1 MASRLE
7 AIPSRMT
14 DPTFITN
21 YIDRLRST
29 IHDFD
34 WSPVV
39 TLAADI
45 HACWSD
51 GRQLFLCGNGGSA
64 ANAIHLANDF
74 LYGIAK
80 PHGLGLKVTALP
92 ANSSVLT
99 CLANDTSYTEIFSR
113 QLAVLGGPGD
123 LLLVL
128 SGSGNSP
135 NVMEAVIQARKQ
147 RIKSYAIVGFDGGR
161 CRSAADVAIHFPVQ
175 DMQISEDLQLIVG
188 HMVMQRLCEL
198 APLKPK

>member
-1 MASRLE
+1 
-7 AIPSRMT
+7 MT
-14 DPTFITN
+14 ESLFVTR
-21 YIDRLRST
+21 YLDRLQETIRS
-29 IHDFD
+29 FD

-39 TLAADI
+39 TLASDI
-45 HACWSD
+45 HACWND

-64 ANAIHLANDF
+64 ANAIHLANDL

-92 ANSSVLT
+92 ANPSVLT

-113 QLAVLGGPGD
+113 QLAVLGEPGD

-135 NVMEAVIQARKQ
+135 NVVEAIRQARKQ
-147 RIKSYAIVGFDGGR
+147 RMKSYAILGFDGGE
-161 CRSAADVAIHFPVQ
+161 CRSAADVAIHFPVE
-175 DMQISEDLQLIVG
+175 DMQVCEDLQMIVG
-188 HMVMQRLCEL
+188 HIVMQRLYEL
-198 APLKPK
+198 RPKKSE

>member
-1 MASRLE
+1 
-7 AIPSRMT
+7 MT
-14 DPTFITN
+14 HPAFITG
-21 YIDRLRST
+21 YLDRLHTT
-29 IHDFD
+29 IHGAD

-39 TLAADI
+39 TLASDL
-45 HACWSD
+45 HACWRD

-99 CLANDTSYTEIFSR
+99 CLANDTSYAEIFSR
-113 QLAVLGGPGD
+113 QLAVLGGAGD

-135 NVMEAVIQARKQ
+135 NVLEAILQARKQ
-147 RIKSYAIVGFDGGR
+147 RIKSYAILGFDGGK
-161 CRSAADVAIHFPVQ
+161 CRTAADVAIHFPVE
-175 DMQISEDLQLIVG
+175 DMQVSEDMQMIVG
-188 HMVMQRLCEL
+188 HMVIQRLCEL
-198 APLKPK
+198 APPPTPG